1 MTILIFMAFSS
12 ISNVLSNTIKNQKGL
27 AGQVTAA
34 LVCEEFDKIVRQKWG
49 EIGAARVKAL
59 YLKDNVLTIAS
70 LSSVMAQEIKLN
82 EREILSALNDKFK
95 GAVGRIRYVI

>member
-1 MTILIFMAFSS
+1 MSFSAISS
-12 ISNVLSNTIKNQKGL
+12 ILNNTVKQQKGL
-27 AGQVTAA
+27 SAQVTAA
-34 LVCEEFDKIVRQKWG
+34 LVCEEFDKIVRQIWG
-49 EIGAARVKAL
+49 EIGATKVKAL

-95 GAVGRIRYVI
+95 GVVERIRYVI